1 MAEENAETARI
12 LGADRWAAIDPARL
26 EGVLLR
32 RVFAY
37 AIDLCIIGLLISAIA
52 FFLLGA
58 TILTIGL
65 LSPSFALLS
74 LVPAAYH
81 TLTIASGGGTW
92 GQRLFGLVVTDMALQ
107 RPGLLQALITTVLF
121 YLTVPTTGGLALLAV
136 FFLPRRRTIHDLLA
150 GTQVLRRAHDGGEI
164 LRPGARP

>member
-1 MAEENAETARI
+1 M
-12 LGADRWAAIDPARL
+12 LGAEHWAAIDPARL

-32 RVFAY
+32 RIFAY

-74 LVPAAYH
+74 LVPPAYH
-81 TLTIASGGGTW
+81 TLTIATGGGTW
-92 GQRLFGLVVTDMALQ
+92 GQRLLGLVVTGMDLQ
-107 RPGLLQALITTVLF
+107 RPGFLQALITTVLF

-136 FFLPRRRTIHDLLA
+136 FVLPRRRTIHDLLA
-150 GTQVLRRAHDGGEI
+150 GTQVLRRAAAGGEV
-164 LRPGARP
+164 LRPGARA

>member
-1 MAEENAETARI
+1 MAGENADLARM

-26 EGVLLR
+26 EGVLPR

-37 AIDLCIIGLLISAIA
+37 AIDICIVGLLISAIA

-65 LSPSFALLS
+65 LSPSFALLT

-81 TLTIASGGGTW
+81 TLTISTGGATW
-92 GQRLFGLVVTDMALQ
+92 GQRLFGLVVTDMDLQ
-107 RPGLLQALITTVLF
+107 RPSLLQALITTVLF

-150 GTQVLRRAHDGGEI
+150 GTQVLRRAPAGGEV
-164 LRPGARP
+164 LRPGARA